1 MLVSSLISSVRYKV
15 GDVPNTKFTDV
26 RIIELINEGL
36 DDFARKVNINKGE
49 LVLPIVPYQRKLV
62 IPDPDFVKLLRVRC
76 NNRPVDVKSF
86 SSMDKLPE
94 WEEEVGTQLK
104 SVVYNLNNPRDLTLY
119 PLLEEPVYTNYRQL
133 NNFISSDGT
142 YGIAI
147 DIPGI
152 TRDNLDGIITGL
164 KVDNNLQIIYIPNGM
179 QPNGTMTSMA
189 DGFNLL
195 DIKYVKRPKAVVNK
209 SDTIDLDDM
218 FKTALVYY
226 ISGMLLL
233 DDTRGENINKGML
246 FINKY
251 KTELEN
257 IQEHEKNS
265 FQDIATHVVHYRTG
279 FGDEYG
285 I

>member
-1 MLVSSLISSVRYKV
+1 MLVSSLISSVRYRV

-36 DDFARKVNINKGE
+36 DDLARKVNINKGE
-49 LVLPIVPYQRKLV
+49 LVLPIVPFQRKLI
-62 IPDPDFVKLLRVRC
+62 IPDPDFIKLLRVRC
-76 NNRPVDVKSF
+76 NNLPVDVKSF
-86 SSMDKLPE
+86 SSIDTMPS
-94 WEEEVGTQLK
+94 WEEEIGNQLK
-104 SVVYNLNNPRDLTLY
+104 AVVYNLNNPRELTLY
-119 PLLEEPVYTNYRQL
+119 PLLDEPAYTNYRQL
-133 NNFISSDGT
+133 NNFVSSDGLQ
-142 YGIAI
+142 GIAI
-147 DIPGI
+147 DIPGV

-164 KVDNNLQIIYIPNGM
+164 RADDNLQIIYIPDGM
-179 QPNGTMTSMA
+179 RPNGTLTSMA

-195 DIKYVKRPKAVVNK
+195 DIKYTKRPKAVTNK
-209 SDTIDLDDM
+209 EGDVDLNEM
-218 FKTALVYY
+218 FKSALVYY

-257 IQEHEKNS
+257 IQEHEMNS
-265 FQDIATHVVHYRTG
+265 YQSIADHTVRYRTG